1 MAETVKDTNAKKPEE
16 RMKRKG
22 KGLGRGLDALFE
34 PDTAQ
39 SPAGKNTDQLEVR
52 LIDINDLVPNRA
64 QPRKDFDPDKLA
76 ELAESIK
83 DQGIIQPL
91 ILTADDSGKPPY
103 TIVAGERRWRA
114 ARLAG
119 LSQVPCL
126 LRQLD
131 NLEMQQQA
139 LIENIVRE
147 DLNAIEE
154 AVAYEELAREH
165 GITQDT
171 LARALGKSRSA
182 ISNTVRL
189 LQLPA
194 SVQNYVRNGQLSA
207 GHARTLL
214 PLSLADQE
222 ETADLIKDKQLSV
235 RETEELVKRILNPP
249 AKTKPKQKVN
259 NAFAL
264 HAKKIEDKMTRAIG
278 TKVRIRARGDKGEIV
293 ISYSSADELESIIEQ
308 ILKERQ

>member
-1 MAETVKDTNAKKPEE
+1 M
-16 RMKRKG
+16 
-22 KGLGRGLDALFE
+22 
-34 PDTAQ
+34 
-39 SPAGKNTDQLEVR
+39 
-52 LIDINDLVPNRA
+52 
-64 QPRKDFDPDKLA
+64 
-76 ELAESIK
+76 
-83 DQGIIQPL
+83 
-91 ILTADDSGKPPY
+91 
-103 TIVAGERRWRA
+103 AGERRWRA

-222 ETADLIKDKQLSV
+222 ETADLIKDKQARLLFPIPQQMNWKALLS
-235 RETEELVKRILNPP
+235 K
-249 AKTKPKQKVN
+249 
-259 NAFAL
+259 F
-264 HAKKIEDKMTRAIG
+264 
-278 TKVRIRARGDKGEIV
+278 
-293 ISYSSADELESIIEQ
+293 
-308 ILKERQ
+308 

>member
-1 MAETVKDTNAKKPEE
+1 MAEAVKDSTRKNPDEKP
-16 RMKRKG
+16 KRKG

-34 PDTAQ
+34 PASAQ
-39 SPAGKNTDQLEVR
+39 APAGINTDLQEVR
-52 LIDINDLVPNRA
+52 PVDINDLVPNRA

-83 DQGIIQPL
+83 DQGVIQPL
-91 ILTADDSGKPPY
+91 IVAVDDTGEPPY

-114 ARLAG
+114 SRLAG

-131 NLEMQQQA
+131 TLEMQQQA

-154 AVAYEELAREH
+154 AVAYEELAREY

-182 ISNTVRL
+182 ISNTIRL
-189 LQLPA
+189 LQLPD
-194 SVQNYVRNGQLSA
+194 SVRDYVRNGQLSA

-214 PLSLADQE
+214 PLALRDQE
-222 ETADLIKDKQLSV
+222 KTAELIRDKQLSV
-235 RETEELVKRILNPP
+235 RETEDLVKRILNPP
-249 AKTKPKQKVN
+249 QKTKPRQKTN

-264 HAKKIEDKMTRAIG
+264 HAKKIEDEMTR
-278 TKVRIRARGDKGEIV
+278 
-293 ISYSSADELESIIEQ
+293 
-308 ILKERQ
+308 

>member
-1 MAETVKDTNAKKPEE
+1 MAETVKDTNAKKPDE

-34 PDTAQ
+34 PDSAQ

-154 AVAYEELAREH
+154 AIAYEELAKEH

-189 LQLPA
+189 LQLPV
-194 SVQNYVRNGQLSA
+194 SVQDYVRNGQLSA

-214 PLSLADQE
+214 PLSLPDQE
-222 ETADLIKDKQLSV
+222 KTADLIKDKQLSV
-235 RETEELVKRILNPP
+235 RETEELVKKLLSPVV
-249 AKTKPKQKVN
+249 KTQPKLKTN
-259 NAFAL
+259 NAYTL
-264 HAKKIEDKMTRAIG
+264 HAKKIEDEMTRAMG
-278 TKVRIRARGDKGEIV
+278 TKVRINSRGDKGEIV
-293 ISYSSADELESIIEQ
+293 IAYSSTDELERIIEQ
-308 ILKERQ
+308 IIKER